1 MQSDIYLDAHRALD
15 WLPVSL
21 VRTLTRA
28 TWVARQLRRSEP
40 YSSWG
45 GRRSDG
51 EARLQCGAARRRV
64 AQGRPRRA
72 RPSERIHIL
81 AMVCGGRF
89 QLSPIRVGAAVE
101 VTARRGCS
109 VGLCAAEL
117 PRVPVRSPKGPC
129 ELQGHGTGETSQATE
144 TKD

>member
-45 GRRSDG
+45 GRD
-51 EARLQCGAARRRV
+51 V
-64 AQGRPRRA
+64 
-72 RPSERIHIL
+72 
-81 AMVCGGRF
+81 
-89 QLSPIRVGAAVE
+89 AAVE

-117 PRVPVRSPKGPC
+117 PRDVRVAQRARPSGRIHILVMVC
-129 ELQGHGTGETSQATE
+129 SGRFELGYIQDRKSTSAMS
-144 TKD
+144 